1 MDEAV
6 EDRIRQRRI
15 ADGLMPML
23 DRELA
28 GDDGGA
34 AAMAVF
40 EDFQQ
45 IAALRWSEDSQAPV
59 IEDQHIQFGDCL
71 EHAGV
76 TSVTSG
82 QSEGLEEARDAVID
96 NAAPVTA
103 GFVTKGA
110 GDPAFAEA
118 CFAGPSRRCKHRL
131 SGNGSAGSH
140 ADRSIQH
147 RSDAP

>member
-6 EDRIRQRRI
+6 EDSIRQRRI

-23 DRELA
+23 DRGLA

-34 AAMAVF
+34 AAMAVC

-59 IEDQHIQFGDCL
+59 IEDQHIQFGDGL

-103 GFVTKGA
+103 GFVTRGA
-110 GDPAFAEA
+110 GDPAF
-118 CFAGPSRRCKHRL
+118 CRGLFCR
-131 SGNGSAGSH
+131 
-140 ADRSIQH
+140 
-147 RSDAP
+147 

>member
-1 MDEAV
+1 
-6 EDRIRQRRI
+6 
-15 ADGLMPML
+15 
-23 DRELA
+23 
-28 GDDGGA
+28 
-34 AAMAVF
+34 MAVF

-45 IAALRWSEDSQAPV
+45 IAALRWSEDGKAPV
-59 IEDQHIQFGDCL
+59 IEDKHIQFGDGP

-118 CFAGPSRRCKHRL
+118 CFAGPSRRCRHRL

-140 ADRSIQH
+140 ADRSIQD
-147 RSDAP
+147 RSVAP